1 MSKKQLVAALL
12 KLNVGHVDEEEAH
25 SKADRLLLEYINEPE
40 VTEAW
45 ENIPKWYA

>member
-1 MSKKQLVAALL
+1 MSKEQLIASLRRLSEGA
-12 KLNVGHVDEEEAH
+12 VDEEIAH
-25 SKADRLLLEYINEPE
+25 GNADRLLLEFINDPE